1 MTVSDGVTGGSGSG
15 WSDRF
20 EEGLHPSIERFN
32 ASIGFDITLL
42 QQDLDG
48 SVVHARMLGRCELIS
63 LQSSAG
69 AHCPKAHMS
78 QHETAPVSCNSA
90 LQQTA
95 GVHGQLYE
103 TRSSTAVVR

>member
-48 SVVHARMLGRCELIS
+48 LSLI
-63 LQSSAG
+63 
-69 AHCPKAHMS
+69 HI
-78 QHETAPVSCNSA
+78 
-90 LQQTA
+90 
-95 GVHGQLYE
+95 
-103 TRSSTAVVR
+103 